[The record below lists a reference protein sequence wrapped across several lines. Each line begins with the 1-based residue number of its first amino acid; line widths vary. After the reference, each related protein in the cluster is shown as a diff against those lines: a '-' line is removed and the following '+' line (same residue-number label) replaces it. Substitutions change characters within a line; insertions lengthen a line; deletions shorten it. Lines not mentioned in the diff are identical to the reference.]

1 MPQQVGLL
9 GDFSWWSSWILQ
21 LNSFIFLSFCF
32 CQLYLPINN
41 SLPFWGAFKDE
52 SKLFSFSSPLLF
64 HPPNQSN
71 QFLVV
76 FTIFLFPTF
85 SFRYLL
91 IMQCKTVAEPVLL
104 AVDTAEQ
111 HIQPAAEVSNKHILL
126 WIRFLNFEW
135 GVFVVQQAE
144 TASTILTQNLCFPTG
159 SNQWEQRAPSG
170 L

>member
-1 MPQQVGLL
+1 
-9 GDFSWWSSWILQ
+9 
-21 LNSFIFLSFCF
+21 
-32 CQLYLPINN
+32 
-41 SLPFWGAFKDE
+41 
-52 SKLFSFSSPLLF
+52 
-64 HPPNQSN
+64 
-71 QFLVV
+71 
-76 FTIFLFPTF
+76 
-85 SFRYLL
+85 
-91 IMQCKTVAEPVLL
+91 MQRKTVAEPVLL

-135 GVFVVQQAE
+135 GVFVVHQAE